1 MVIGDLQ
8 TTLIGGGT
16 GPTASTKATTCT
28 PSQTYL
34 KTMMRATDTVALNF
48 AFTGKGN
55 DSGKQGL
62 REQIKFGCAGLKLHE
77 VSFREVR
84 GRFRRKLVL
93 FFLFFLLFETLTRS
107 FFFSNLG
114 SLTNRIGVLHLLR
127 SMQLWKS
134 QMNTIFKRTSIQTL

>member
-1 MVIGDLQ
+1 
-8 TTLIGGGT
+8 
-16 GPTASTKATTCT
+16 
-28 PSQTYL
+28 
-34 KTMMRATDTVALNF
+34 MMRATDTVALNF

-93 FFLFFLLFETLTRS
+93 FFSS
-107 FFFSNLG
+107 FCYS
-114 SLTNRIGVLHLLR
+114 
-127 SMQLWKS
+127 
-134 QMNTIFKRTSIQTL
+134 KR